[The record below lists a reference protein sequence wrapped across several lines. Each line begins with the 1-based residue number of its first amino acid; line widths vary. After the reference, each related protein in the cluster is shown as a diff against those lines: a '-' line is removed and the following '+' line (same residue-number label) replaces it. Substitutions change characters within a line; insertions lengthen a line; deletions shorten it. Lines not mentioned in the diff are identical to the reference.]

1 MRVVTVATTS
11 LNQWQLDFVGNL
23 ERCKKSILRAKLKK
37 AKYRVGPELE
47 LTGYGCEDA
56 FLENDT
62 VTHAWELVRELMID
76 EQLRDIVIDT
86 GLPLIHDGVRYNC
99 RLFLLNGKVLFLRPK
114 RALAGDGNYREPR
127 WFTAWRKEKV
137 LETFMLPKVVREVFG
152 QKSCPIG
159 DAYLKFENDV
169 RLGCETCEELFTP
182 NAPHIDLAL
191 NGVEIISN
199 GSGSHH
205 QLTKLNQ
212 RVDLIESATKK
223 SGGCYLY
230 SNQRGCDGGRLY
242 YDGCALISL
251 NGEILK
257 QGEQFSVEDVEVSV
271 ARVDLDEIVSF
282 RAAVASQ
289 QVEMAGKKEPKYPF
303 VEVDFDLCDDDDMNL
318 GEARLSRAIE
328 VRYHEPEEEIA
339 RGPACWMWDYLRR
352 SGASGFLLPLS
363 GGADSSSTA
372 AIVGSMCQIVCKA
385 IEDQATNSITSTN
398 EVEAEC
404 RRICKF
410 TAEESISPTKMANAL
425 FSTVYLGTDN
435 SSEDTRKRAKDL
447 AEEVGA
453 KHLSCSI
460 DTVVAAIVAFF
471 ALVTGK
477 TPKFKLF

>member
-86 GLPLIHDGVRYNC
+86 GLPVIHDGVRYNC
-99 RLFLLNGKVLFLRPK
+99 RLFLLNGEVLFLRPK

-205 QLTKLNQ
+205 QLRKLNQ

-289 QVEMAGKKEPKYPF
+289 
-303 VEVDFDLCDDDDMNL
+303 
-318 GEARLSRAIE
+318 
-328 VRYHEPEEEIA
+328 
-339 RGPACWMWDYLRR
+339 
-352 SGASGFLLPLS
+352 
-363 GGADSSSTA
+363 
-372 AIVGSMCQIVCKA
+372 
-385 IEDQATNSITSTN
+385 
-398 EVEAEC
+398 
-404 RRICKF
+404 
-410 TAEESISPTKMANAL
+410 
-425 FSTVYLGTDN
+425 
-435 SSEDTRKRAKDL
+435 
-447 AEEVGA
+447 
-453 KHLSCSI
+453 
-460 DTVVAAIVAFF
+460 
-471 ALVTGK
+471 
-477 TPKFKLF
+477 